1 MYVHTET
8 TQLFLAALSIAKI
21 WENPNV
27 HQQVDKQIMT
37 CPHSG
42 TLYSNRKNPT
52 TDTNNKDGH
61 CAKGDSETR
70 RTTCCLAPFTWKPRK
85 GKVTQTVGS
94 QGWEREEGHTRECGS
109 FRAKEHQ
116 GSFGAMEM
124 LTGCGDHAQL
134 YVVVV

>member
-1 MYVHTET
+1 M
-8 TQLFLAALSIAKI
+8 FLAALSIAKI
-21 WENPNV
+21 WKNPNV

-37 CPHSG
+37 RPHSG
-42 TLYSNRKNPT
+42 TLYRNRKNPN

-61 CAKGDSETR
+61 RDIAPRETVR
-70 RTTCCLAPFTWKPRK
+70 LEGPHVAWPRSHGSPEK
-85 GKVTQTVGS
+85 AVTQTVGS
-94 QGWEREEGHTRECGS
+94 QGWEREQGRTRECGS